1 MFVCMCTRAASFEGC
16 VALKKLMV
24 FDLIRLVCVKGSD
37 AFLLES
43 VFRNEVWG
51 FMQLPVS
58 KDNEK
63 LVLDTLVGYCEGAL
77 DGYETSDAEDAKAQS
92 NGALPLRA
100 RMAAAAKLG
109 EKKALRQSLQVFLDD
124 LDTID
129 DKEYYQVWSPAQ
141 GCVLPRVMTE
151 ADISLPRPSPYLF
164 LLKLYASHILL
175 SPLIVIFGSQERR
188 LKDLNLDRPLDESEI
203 VDPDIAIRPENIGE
217 Y

>member
-1 MFVCMCTRAASFEGC
+1 MCVHMCTRAAHFIGC
-16 VALKKLMV
+16 VALKKLIL

-58 KDNEK
+58 KENEQ

-129 DKEYYQVWSPAQ
+129 DKEYYQVWGPTQA
-141 GCVLPRVMTE
+141 CVLLRVTTG
-151 ADISLPRPSPYLF
+151 ADISLQHPSLYLF
-164 LLKLYASHILL
+164 LLKLFASPFL
-175 SPLIVIFGSQERR
+175 F
-188 LKDLNLDRPLDESEI
+188 
-203 VDPDIAIRPENIGE
+203 
-217 Y
+217 

>member
-1 MFVCMCTRAASFEGC
+1 M
-16 VALKKLMV
+16 L

-129 DKEYYQVWSPAQ
+129 DKEYYQVWSPA
-141 GCVLPRVMTE
+141 PRMCDSTSHD
-151 ADISLPRPSPYLF
+151 ASRYFPPASLSLP
-164 LLKLYASHILL
+164 L
-175 SPLIVIFGSQERR
+175 SPQTVRVSHPSV
-188 LKDLNLDRPLDESEI
+188 PLDCDFRLAGEKAQGPQPGPTPGRERNR
-203 VDPDIAIRPENIGE
+203 RP
-217 Y
+217 